1 MTTRTSHLNLAGAS
15 VRNALRFTFRT
26 ALLAAALSISTQC
39 LVSSAYADEKAEPL
53 SYSVELPLI
62 PGWYKGQQI
71 FYLQTE
77 ASDAGLAKSQQ
88 ATYVARLANA
98 VTASPAAVDD
108 IYAVTNFKQS
118 NIVPS
123 APLPEGPANTDP
135 DYTPLWQVTLVTW
148 VNPNQA
154 HLLTSE
160 EDVLAAAAA
169 GEVTLSK
176 TTIVVNCSIIYSPQ
190 GGLFPQ
196 AKIIVHDQKHDQEDA
211 E

>member
-1 MTTRTSHLNLAGAS
+1 MTIRTSHLNSGGAS
-15 VRNALRFTFRT
+15 VRNMLRCTLR
-26 ALLAAALSISTQC
+26 AALIVTMVSIGAQSI
-39 LVSSAYADEKAEPL
+39 VSPAYAEEAEPV
-53 SYSVELPLI
+53 SYSVQLPLI
-62 PGWYKGQQI
+62 QGWYKGQQV

-77 ASDAGLAKSQQ
+77 ASDPGLAMSQK

-98 VTASPAAVDD
+98 VTANPSAVDD

-123 APLPEGPANTDP
+123 TPLPEGPTNANP
-135 DYTPLWQVTLVTW
+135 DYSPLWQVTLVTW
-148 VNPNQA
+148 TNPAQA

-160 EDVLAAAAA
+160 EDVQAAVTA
-169 GEVTLSK
+169 GAVTLSK

-196 AKIIVHDQKHDQEDA
+196 AKIIEHHSRYA

>member
-1 MTTRTSHLNLAGAS
+1 MISETCPMGPHRPAA
-15 VRNALRFTFRT
+15 RNAFQLALHVT
-26 ALLAAALSISTQC
+26 LLAAMLGTAIPSFAAPANARQP
-39 LVSSAYADEKAEPL
+39 EPV

-77 ASDAGLAKSQQ
+77 ASDQALATSQQ
-88 ATYVARLANA
+88 ATYVERLANA
-98 VTASPAAVDD
+98 ATSTPSAVDD
-108 IYAVTNFKQS
+108 IYAVTNFTQS

-123 APLPEGPANTDP
+123 APIPEGPANTDP

-148 VNPNQA
+148 VDPKQA

-160 EDVLAAAAA
+160 EEVKAAADA
-169 GEVTLSK
+169 GVVTLAQ
-176 TTIVVNCSIIYSPQ
+176 TPIVVNCPIIYSPQ

-196 AKIIVHDQKHDQEDA
+196 AKIKVRHGKHSRNDA